1 MLHPIYYIDDC
12 IAQCAM
18 VIAVNKKVFAIT
30 TNDGR
35 LATIN
40 KNNVASVIISY
51 LTFNMIWHSAAF
63 GAHDYLQR
71 DLSIRLIAI
80 LYSDDEQLIAR

>member
-1 MLHPIYYIDDC
+1 
-12 IAQCAM
+12 M
-18 VIAVNKKVFAIT
+18 VIAVNKKVFALT

-40 KNNVASVIISY
+40 KNNVSSTTCQY
-51 LTFNMIWHSAAF
+51 LALDMIWHSAVF
-63 GAHDYLQR
+63 GAHDYLPR
-71 DLSIRLIAI
+71 DLNIRLIAI

>member
-1 MLHPIYYIDDC
+1 
-12 IAQCAM
+12 M
-18 VIAVNKKVFAIT
+18 VIAVNKKVFALT

-40 KNNVASVIISY
+40 KNNISCAIGHY
-51 LTFNMIWHSAAF
+51 LTFDMVWYSAEF
-63 GAHDYLQR
+63 GAHDYLTR
-71 DLSIRLIAI
+71 DLNIRLIAI